1 MAITQKTF
9 SVSDI
14 SIQVSADSI
23 ERKVRSLSGVRSASI
38 SIENHTLSVEF
49 DDELI
54 RPNRIIQAV
63 REAGYQAYLKELSS
77 LEPLIRSY
85 DEYRSVET
93 AIKDTR
99 ELLSDPDFS
108 AEAEKEISEL
118 LSRKQAL
125 ADELKLLLVPPDPLD
140 NRNTIMEIRA
150 GVGGEEA
157 ALFSGDLLRM
167 YQKYAD
173 RNNLSSGILSIS
185 ETDLGGVN
193 EALIMISGPDAFARM
208 KFESG
213 VHCVKRVPVTES
225 GGRIHTSTATVAVFP
240 EAKEIEVEI
249 NPSDLKIDVFHASG
263 HGGQGVNTTDSAV
276 RITHLP
282 TSTVVTCQDERSQLE
297 NKAKAMK
304 VLRSRLLQKKIQ
316 AETESKAQD
325 RLNQIR
331 WGDRSDK
338 IRTYY
343 FNHDFVTDHRLNM
356 TVNRISAVMDG
367 DLSPFIEAL
376 RLAEKT
382 EKLTLPQNR
391 E

>member
-1 MAITQKTF
+1 MFKKLDALTDRFRELSEAIAQP
-9 SVSDI
+9 
-14 SIQVSADSI
+14 
-23 ERKVRSLSGVRSASI
+23 E
-38 SIENHTLSVEF
+38 
-49 DDELI
+49 
-54 RPNRIIQAV
+54 IIQDYP
-63 REAGYQAYLKELSS
+63 RYQAYLKELSS

-85 DEYRSVET
+85 DEYKAVET

-157 ALFSGDLLRM
+157 ALFAGDLLRM
-167 YQKYAD
+167 YLKYAD
-173 RNNLSSGILSIS
+173 RNQLQASVLSLSD
-185 ETDLGGVN
+185 TDLGGVN
-193 EALIMISGPDAFARM
+193 EALVMITGIEAFARM

-225 GGRIHTSTATVAVFP
+225 GGRIHTSTVTVAVFP
-240 EAKEIEVEI
+240 EAEEPELNID
-249 NPSDLKIDVFHASG
+249 PADLRIDVFHASG

-282 TSTVVTCQDERSQLE
+282 SGLVVTCQDERSQLE
-297 NKAKAMK
+297 NKAKALR
-304 VLRSRLLQKKIQ
+304 VLRSRLW
-316 AETESKAQD
+316 D
-325 RLNQIR
+325 RLLQERESARAENRKSQIR
-331 WGDRSDK
+331 WGERSDR

-343 FNHDFVTDHRLNM
+343 FNHDYVVDHRINL
-356 TVNRISAVMDG
+356 TVNRTANVMNG
-367 DLSPFIEAL
+367 DLAPFIDAL

-382 EKLTLPQNR
+382 ERMNERSGSDIQ
-391 E
+391 